1 MAGFTF
7 TRQSRYHGSVAKIA
21 EQAGK
26 LGIEI
31 CDVSG
36 NVEEV
41 ASRVQR
47 QADLCHAVQ
56 NAAASTMQGNQ
67 HIAVA
72 ARQMRSVA
80 EQAATQVSESH
91 ATVTLSLSEIHTLVD
106 SVSVMASEISTLR
119 ASLTLVSRVS
129 EEISMIARQ
138 THLLALN
145 AAIEAARAGEY
156 GKSFAVVA
164 SEVKN
169 LSGKTEQA
177 TAQIESTLASLT
189 AQADLLIAE
198 STASAERAERVK
210 EGTRAI
216 GQVVGLAGEA
226 LAELNR
232 ETGQIALQT
241 DQIEQQC
248 SDLESQV
255 QEMVVGVEQCN
266 ANFMQARDQLGNLL
280 GVSETLI
287 ELTAETGIE
296 TPDTRFIKA
305 AIAAASRIGAAFE
318 QAVAR
323 REVTLEDLF
332 DRHYQPIARTDP
344 QQFTTRYVGL
354 TDRLLPSIIEPALA
368 LDPRVVFCAAV
379 DQQGYL
385 PTHNKKFAHPQSDD
399 PAWNAGNCR
408 NRRIFNDRTGLAAA
422 THQKP
427 FLLQTYRRDMGGGQH
442 TVMKDVSAPIMVGGR
457 HWGGLRLAYTA

>member
-7 TRQSRYHGSVAKIA
+7 IRQHKNLDAVARIA

-41 ASRVQR
+41 AARMQR

-56 NAAASTMQGNQ
+56 SAASSTMHGNQ
-67 HIAVA
+67 RIAAA

-80 EQAATQVSESH
+80 GQAAAPVSESH
-91 ATVTLSLSEIHTLVD
+91 DTVEVSLAEINALVD
-106 SVSVMASEISTLR
+106 SVSVMAREIVTLR
-119 ASLTLVSRVS
+119 ESLTRVSRVS
-129 EEISMIARQ
+129 EEISTIARQ

-145 AAIEAARAGEY
+145 AAIEAARAGEF

-164 SEVKN
+164 AEVKN

-177 TAQIESTLASLT
+177 TAQIETTLASLT
-189 AQADLLIAE
+189 AQADLLLVE
-198 STASAERAERVK
+198 GSASAQRAERVK
-210 EGTRAI
+210 DGTRAI
-216 GQVVGLAGEA
+216 GAAVGVAGEA

-248 SDLESQV
+248 GELEAQV
-255 QEMVVGVEQCN
+255 LELVTGVDQSS
-266 ANFMQARDQLGNLL
+266 ANFMQARDRLGSLL
-280 GVSETLI
+280 SVSETLI

-296 TPDTRFIKA
+296 TPDTPFIKA
-305 AIAAASRIGAAFE
+305 AVAAARQIGGMFE

-323 REVTLEDLF
+323 GEVTLEALF
-332 DRHYQPIARTDP
+332 DRHYQPIAGTDP
-344 QQFTTRYVGL
+344 PQFTTRYTAL
-354 TDRLLPSIIEPALA
+354 ADSLLPPVIEPMLA
-368 LDPRVVFCAAV
+368 LDPHVVFCAAV

-385 PTHNKKFAHPQSDD
+385 PTHNQKFAQPQSDD

-427 FLLQTYRRDMGGGQH
+427 FLLQTYRRDMGGGRH
-442 TVMKDVSAPIMVGGR
+442 TLMKDVSAPIIVGGR